1 MLLDRVLGN
10 PLVRRAIAAGEE
22 QMGRAVG
29 RLLGDDRLGGGLH
42 TLASSAAHARATLE
56 RGVRQALHAAN
67 LPSADDVGA
76 LKKRLDDIEAML
88 DGLADKVGRGKGGG
102 A

>member
-1 MLLDRVLGN
+1 MLFDRVLAN
-10 PLVRRAIAAGEE
+10 PLVRRAISAGEE

-29 RLLGDDRLGGGLH
+29 RLLADERVTGGLQSLV
-42 TLASSAAHARATLE
+42 TSAAQARATLE

-67 LPSADDVGA
+67 LPSAEDVGA
-76 LKKRLDDIEAML
+76 LKKRLDDIEAMI
-88 DGLADKVGRGKGGG
+88 DGLAEKVRGKGGG

>member
-1 MLLDRVLGN
+1 MLFDRVLGN
-10 PLVRRAIAAGEE
+10 PLVKRAVTAGEE

-29 RLLGDDRLGGGLH
+29 RLLGDARVTDGVR
-42 TLASSAAHARATLE
+42 TLVSSADHARETLE

-88 DGLADKVGRGKGGG
+88 DGLADKVARGKGGG

>member
-1 MLLDRVLGN
+1 MLFDRVLGN

-22 QMGRAVG
+22 SMGRVVG
-29 RLLGDDRLGGGLH
+29 RLLGGEGLPEGLQS
-42 TLASSAAHARATLE
+42 LASSATQARETIG

-88 DGLADKVGRGKGGG
+88 DGLADKVSRGKGGG